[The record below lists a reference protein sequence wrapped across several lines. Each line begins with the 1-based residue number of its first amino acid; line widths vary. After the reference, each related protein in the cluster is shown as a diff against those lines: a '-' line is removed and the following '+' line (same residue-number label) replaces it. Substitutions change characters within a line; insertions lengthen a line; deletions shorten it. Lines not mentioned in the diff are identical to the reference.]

1 MVYESEKMGTLHKM
15 SRKPTILTAYRDGPD
30 DFVEVSA
37 DDIEVPEEVALELL
51 RVGAIDYATAKTL
64 TVQGLF
70 DLLME

>member
-1 MVYESEKMGTLHKM
+1 MT
-15 SRKPTILTAYRDGPD
+15 RKPTILTAYGPGPD
-30 DFVEVSA
+30 DFVEVA
-37 DDIEVPEEVALELL
+37 AEDLEVPEEVALELV